1 MAQFGELLAELRVDH
16 KLTQKELAK
25 IIYVS
30 PGTISNYENGVH
42 YPDVEKLIA
51 LADFFQVT
59 TDYLLGRCSA
69 NLSPEIFNEAIIG
82 DLTAGR
88 VIHDIK
94 GLPQDRKQ
102 ALAVILSDMRFRAVV
117 GQYNKKEKP

>member
-1 MAQFGELLAELRVDH
+1 MAQFGELLAELREDR
-16 KLTQKELAK
+16 KLSQKDLAG

-42 YPDVEKLIA
+42 YPDIEKLIA
-51 LADFFQVT
+51 LADFFHVS

-69 NLSPEIFNEAIIG
+69 NLSPDVFNEAIIG
-82 DLTAGR
+82 ELTAGSIIR
-88 VIHDIK
+88 DIQC
-94 GLPQDRKQ
+94 LTQDRKQ
-102 ALAVILSDMRFRAVV
+102 ALAVVLNDMKFRMVV